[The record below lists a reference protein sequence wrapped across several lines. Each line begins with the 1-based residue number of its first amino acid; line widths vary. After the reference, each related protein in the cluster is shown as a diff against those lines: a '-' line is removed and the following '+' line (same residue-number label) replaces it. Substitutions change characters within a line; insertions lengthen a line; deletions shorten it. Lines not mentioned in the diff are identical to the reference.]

1 MGTATLG
8 VQTIMI
14 GAQSLSCNPVYGIIA
29 MAVGAACVAFSTAEA
44 QEALGYGNWLKD
56 TIGMSDEVYNGVMI
70 AANIAAIAINIVGVK
85 QCFKEGT
92 LVACLDENGKEIQKP
107 IESIAVGTLVLAYD
121 EITGEKAY
129 KPVVQIFKNETKQWC
144 TVCVDVDGQEE
155 QIISTPGHKYYL
167 PYNTENREIGL
178 NQEHESY
185 AVLSEKWVSA
195 YKLKVGDKVL
205 LSDGKYGIIIS
216 VKVEELAVPETTYN
230 LEVEAFHT
238 YFVGKNP
245 VCVHNAGCGGFDSRT
260 VAGPE
265 DVGKYKDV
273 RIDVEIGGSGKT
285 NIHMQARGLDKMYFD
300 SNSQSF
306 PSAPKKLRESQFVRK
321 GIKKALNLIGRR
333 G

>member
-92 LVACLDENGKEIQKP
+92 LVACLDENGEEIQKP

-129 KPVVQIFKNETKQWC
+129 KPVLRLSRNATKEWYHVHVNGEEIVCTGGHPFYVLNADENRDIVCYEGVKSCSKGKWIAAKDLQIF
-144 TVCVDVDGQEE
+144 D
-155 QIISTPGHKYYL
+155 
-167 PYNTENREIGL
+167 
-178 NQEHESY
+178 
-185 AVLSEKWVSA
+185 
-195 YKLKVGDKVL
+195 KLL
-205 LSDGKYGIIIS
+205 LSDGTYAIIEAID
-216 VKVEELAVPETTYN
+216 VESLETAETTYN
-230 LEVEAFHT
+230 FEVEDFHT
-238 YFVGKNP
+238 YYVSESN
-245 VCVHNAGCGGFDSRT
+245 VLVHNLCSTPETAPDDFTKLKNGQGWRDKNGNVWKKDMLHKDHWDVSNKKGVKIKEIDFNGNQIWPGG
-260 VAGPE
+260 
-265 DVGKYKDV
+265 
-273 RIDVEIGGSGKT
+273 
-285 NIHMQARGLDKMYFD
+285 
-300 SNSQSF
+300 
-306 PSAPKKLRESQFVRK
+306 PKNKNK
-321 GIKKALNLIGRR
+321 W
-333 G
+333 

>member
-92 LVACLDENGKEIQKP
+92 LVACLDENGEEIQKP

-129 KPVVQIFKNETKQWC
+129 KPVLRLSRNATKEWYHVHVNGEEIVCTGGHPFYVLNADENRDIVCYEGVKSCSKGKWIAAKDLQIF
-144 TVCVDVDGQEE
+144 D
-155 QIISTPGHKYYL
+155 
-167 PYNTENREIGL
+167 
-178 NQEHESY
+178 
-185 AVLSEKWVSA
+185 
-195 YKLKVGDKVL
+195 KLL
-205 LSDGKYGIIIS
+205 LSDGTYAIIEA
-216 VKVEELAVPETTYN
+216 VEVESLETAETTYN
-230 LEVEAFHT
+230 FEVEDFHT
-238 YFVGKNP
+238 YYVSESN
-245 VCVHNAGCGGFDSRT
+245 VLVHNLCSTPETAPDDFTKLKNGQGWRDKNGNVWKKDMLHKDHWDVSNKKGVKIKEIDFNGNQIWPGG
-260 VAGPE
+260 
-265 DVGKYKDV
+265 
-273 RIDVEIGGSGKT
+273 
-285 NIHMQARGLDKMYFD
+285 
-300 SNSQSF
+300 
-306 PSAPKKLRESQFVRK
+306 PKNKNK
-321 GIKKALNLIGRR
+321 W
-333 G
+333 